1 MIFTLFLRESLPP
14 QWHDFSPENIRVAK
28 QEAEASNRLRGM
40 ISSTLSQTSADMR
53 EQADRVEEALN
64 RRLSETEEATRALED
79 ELKAVRIF
87 RACVVN
93 SFCYVFKAASL
104 FLASTFVFPV
114 HSTPVQSYQILSDLA
129 NFVLSCQIL
138 SNFVKECQSVLSSL
152 RSLIWTVFTSKLIS
166 ENK

>member
-1 MIFTLFLRESLPP
+1 MDFFYSFLQLCALKNHSAINITFYKNNLDEINNFTLSFRESLPP

-64 RRLSETEEATRALED
+64 RRLFETEEATRALED

-93 SFCYVFKAASL
+93 SFIYVFEPE
-104 FLASTFVFPV
+104 LALLVG
-114 HSTPVQSYQILSDLA
+114 L
-129 NFVLSCQIL
+129 
-138 SNFVKECQSVLSSL
+138 
-152 RSLIWTVFTSKLIS
+152 
-166 ENK
+166 